1 MKAKINFKVRFN
13 KENRTFILR
22 FIAALII
29 PVLTYFGL
37 KFEDLTTWEKVGELI
52 IEVIS
57 NPFVV
62 GMLIVNAL
70 NMIPDPTT
78 AGIGD
83 SERALSYESPNKGE

>member
-1 MKAKINFKVRFN
+1 MKTRINFKVRFN

-37 KFEDLTTWEKVGELI
+37 KFEDLTTWGKVGELI
-52 IEVIS
+52 IEAVS

-62 GMLIVNAL
+62 GLIIFNAL

>member
-1 MKAKINFKVRFN
+1 M
-13 KENRTFILR
+13 
-22 FIAALII
+22 
-29 PVLTYFGL
+29 LTYFGL
-37 KFEDLTTWEKVGELI
+37 KFEDLTTWGKVGELI
-52 IEVIS
+52 IEAVS

-62 GMLIVNAL
+62 GLIIFNAL